1 MIRKRGEARLKDQK
15 NPGPKNELR
24 VIESLSILQRINPLV
39 TGYHHSKKN
48 GEIDSIGLD
57 VTIFLRNGFALVIQ
71 VKSSNKKLEKH
82 FKRYPH
88 IPVIIISSGLT
99 KERIAELLNELIN
112 DFGKHFFE
120 KVIGEEDVYP
130 EYRRHKISE

>member
-1 MIRKRGEARLKDQK
+1 MLSKQGAKKAKDQK

-24 VIESLSILQRINPLV
+24 VIESLSVLQNINPLV

-88 IPVIIISSGLT
+88 IPVIIVSSGLT
-99 KERIAELLNELIN
+99 KEKIAELLNELIN
-112 DFGKHFFE
+112 DFGNRFFE
-120 KVIGEEDVYP
+120 KVVGEEDVYP
-130 EYRRHKISE
+130 EYRRHKISD